1 MPDPTNTFRH
11 VVRRGEVLGRIASD
25 NNVTVEDI
33 LAINPSITDRDK
45 IFEGQVIL
53 IPRPGSQSDPQGPPA
68 EGPPTT
74 GEPIAAGAILSGM
87 DANLPLT
94 NQVACLKAE
103 GFRFAV
109 RYYTRKD
116 RNRTLTLLEAQTLV
130 KGGFQLGVVFEDG
143 FPSNPAEQPAFFTH
157 DRGVGDGR
165 AAHDRAL
172 NKIGQP
178 ANTPI
183 YFGVDFDASPHDLAT
198 GIKRYFEGIRE
209 ALLAAN
215 NGTLKYQIGVY
226 GSGLA
231 CTELLKNGLAMFAWL
246 SQSTGHRGSKEF
258 KKQKLYNLVQGP
270 VRKNV
275 CGLDEIDSDE
285 TNPDPVKFPPGL
297 FTIAV

>member
-1 MPDPTNTFRH
+1 MADPINTVRH
-11 VVRRGEVLGRIASD
+11 IVKSGETLGQIAKDNHVR
-25 NNVTVEDI
+25 VEDI
-33 LAINPSITDRDK
+33 LAVNPSITDRDK
-45 IFEGQVIL
+45 IFAGQSIF
-53 IPRPGSQSDPQGPPA
+53 IPTQGSGTGPQGPPA
-68 EGPPTT
+68 EGPPAT

-198 GIKRYFEGIRE
+198 GIKRYFEGVRE

-231 CTELLKNGLAMFAWL
+231 CTELLKNGLATFAWL

-285 TNPDPVKFPPGL
+285 TNPDPIKFPPGL